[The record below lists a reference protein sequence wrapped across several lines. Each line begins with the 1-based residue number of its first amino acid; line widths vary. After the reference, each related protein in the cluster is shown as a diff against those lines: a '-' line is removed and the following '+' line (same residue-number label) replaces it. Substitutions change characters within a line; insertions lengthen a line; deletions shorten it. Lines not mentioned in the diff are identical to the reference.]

1 MEILRVPPYPVSV
14 EIEMP
19 SASTSY
25 NYTVTDL
32 ADSSTV
38 TGSVTSNAN
47 EIVTINLPSGYDDDY
62 EVKVGSVTEYYSLR
76 RPYVNPNTKGQTA
89 SEIAEYAKNEE
100 LARAIVDSVLAD
112 QEFYFKKTVFETT
125 GLGADYLPIWDK
137 ATKILKVYENN
148 VLVWDAENPEDY
160 EYEYGLTD
168 DGTAVTIV
176 YPDAIN
182 KDESAPIMLPSSNT
196 DLTEFQLSYRG
207 FPKTFDYKVVMEIGY
222 KVVPSDIAR
231 ATELLIEDISC
242 GKLDYYK
249 RYINQYN
256 TDQFRI
262 QFDKAVFEGTGNLIV
277 DKILSKY
284 SKSINFIG
292 VL

>member
-14 EIEMP
+14 DIEMP
-19 SASTSY
+19 AASTSY
-25 NYTVTDL
+25 TYKITDMADFSITTGTVISNINKI
-32 ADSSTV
+32 ATV
-38 TGSVTSNAN
+38 S
-47 EIVTINLPSGYDDDY
+47 LPSSYDGDY
-62 EVKVGSVTEYYSLR
+62 EVQVGTVKEFYSLR
-76 RPYVNPNTKGQTA
+76 RPYVNPNTKGTTA
-89 SEIAEYAKNEE
+89 SEIAEYAQNEE
-100 LARAIVDSVLAD
+100 LARAIIDAVSDE
-112 QEFYFKKTVFETT
+112 EFYFEKKVIETT

-137 ATKILKVYENN
+137 AKNVLKVYENN

-160 EYEYGLTD
+160 EYEYALTD
-168 DGTAVTIV
+168 DRTAVTIV

-182 KDESAPIMLPSSNT
+182 KDESAPIILPSTNT
-196 DLTEFQLSYRG
+196 DLVEFQLSYRG
-207 FPKTFDYKVVMEIGY
+207 FPKTFDYKIILEIGY
-222 KVVPSDIAR
+222 PAVPSDIVR
-231 ATELLIEDISC
+231 ATQLLVEDISC

-249 RYINQYN
+249 RYIGSYN

-284 SKSINFIG
+284 AKSITFIG

>member
-14 EIEMP
+14 QIEML

-25 NYTVTDL
+25 TYTVIDM
-32 ADSSTV
+32 ADFSTT

-47 EIVTINLPSGYDDDY
+47 KIVTINLPSDYDGEY
-62 EVKVGSVTEYYSLR
+62 EVKVGTKTEYYSLR
-76 RPYVNPNTKGQTA
+76 RPYINPNTKGTTA
-89 SEIAEYAKNEE
+89 SEIEEYARNEE
-100 LARAIVDSVLAD
+100 LARAIIDSVVD
-112 QEFYFKKTVFETT
+112 EEFYFEKKVIETT
-125 GLGADYLPIWDK
+125 GIGADYLPVWNK
-137 ATKILKVYENN
+137 VKNVLKVYENN
-148 VLVWDAENPEDY
+148 VLVWDIDNPDDY
-160 EYEYGLTD
+160 EYEYAITD

-182 KDESAPIMLPSSNT
+182 KDESAPIILPSTNT
-196 DLTEFQLSYRG
+196 DLVEFQLSYRG
-207 FPKTFDYKVVMEIGY
+207 FPKTFDYRLVLEVGY
-222 KVVPSDIAR
+222 PAVPSDVAR
-231 ATELLIEDISC
+231 ATELLVEDISC

-249 RYINQYN
+249 RYISQYN

-262 QFDKAVFEGTGNLIV
+262 QFDKSVFEGTGNLIV

-284 SKSINFIG
+284 SKSVKFIG

>member
-1 MEILRVPPYPVSV
+1 MEILRVPPYPISV
-14 EIEMP
+14 AIDMP
-19 SASTSY
+19 LASTAYSY
-25 NYTVTDL
+25 TIVDL
-32 ADSSTV
+32 ADSSTI
-38 TGSVTSNAN
+38 TGSVTSNADS
-47 EIVTINLPSGYDDDY
+47 IVTINLPSSYDTDF
-62 EVKVGSVTEYYSLR
+62 EIKVGNQTEYYSLR

-100 LARAIVDSVLAD
+100 LARAIIDSVID
-112 QEFYFKKTVFETT
+112 EEFYFEKKVIETT
-125 GLGADYLPIWDK
+125 GLGADYLPIWNTAK
-137 ATKILKVYENN
+137 SVLKVYENN
-148 VLVWDAENPEDY
+148 IVVWDAENPEDY
-160 EYEYGLTD
+160 EFEYALTD
-168 DGTAVTIV
+168 DGTAVTILH
-176 YPDAIN
+176 PDAIN

-196 DLTEFQLSYRG
+196 DLTEFELSYRG
-207 FPKTFDYKVVMEIGY
+207 FPKTFDYKIILEVGFPSL
-222 KVVPSDIAR
+222 PSDIVR

-284 SKSINFIG
+284 SKSIKFIG